1 MGPYQRHYYRLG
13 SVIRNTVSQAQDTL
27 CRIQLGHIQRM
38 LNDHYAKEV
47 SDRTNYHINDHETG
61 NPIWS
66 TTPGWATE
74 ESKNRGLYPKSLG
87 ELCIELAQ
95 EEISYSGP
103 VGCFGYK
110 GIVGEQGE
118 PIYEYR
124 FCPYIR
130 RKGPIGVSRDIQ
142 KLRETM
148 YHKHTSPEKERKTA
162 KSERLIELVRNA

>member
-1 MGPYQRHYYRLG
+1 MDELLRFGRETMTHSMMKGPYENHYYRLG

-38 LNDHYAKEV
+38 LNDYYAKEV
-47 SDRTNYHINDHETG
+47 GDRTNYHINDHETG

-66 TTPGWATE
+66 ITPGWATE

-87 ELCIELAQ
+87 ELCIELRQ
-95 EEISYSGP
+95 ELLPGFVIEYDDTVDWLNRDAVYILRNEIQ
-103 VGCFGYK
+103 
-110 GIVGEQGE
+110 EL
-118 PIYEYR
+118 
-124 FCPYIR
+124 R
-130 RKGPIGVSRDIQ
+130 RA
-142 KLRETM
+142 M